1 MGGVAWTEEE
11 DRLLR
16 ECIQRYGEGKWH
28 RIPLLAGLNRCRK
41 SCRLRWFNYLRPNIK
56 RGSFTNEEV
65 EHIIKLHKLYGNR
78 WSLIASRLPGR
89 TANDVK
95 NYWNCH
101 LSKRLLN
108 NAHLIEPNETTKNT
122 TIIAQ
127 DKNNTIECESYEYNW
142 KRSSETI
149 QNNNNP
155 IETISMHD
163 PKPNQASNGGTLLP
177 IEIMS
182 PFVRDEAYND
192 QMVAQEYNKYA
203 CIEENGTME
212 VLQRDLDFELEEIK
226 ITTGEHS
233 KCKWD
238 FDELAFDLELWTNSL

>member
-16 ECIQRYGEGKWH
+16 ECIHRYGEGKWH

-65 EHIIKLHKLYGNR
+65 EHMIKLHKLYGNR

-101 LSKRLLN
+101 LSKRLN
-108 NAHLIEPNETTKNT
+108 NSCHVEPNEMTNNST
-122 TIIAQ
+122 Q
-127 DKNNTIECESYEYNW
+127 DKNNNIQCESNEYW
-142 KRSSETI
+142 KRSEII
-149 QNNNNP
+149 QNNNPVLFNP
-155 IETISMHD
+155 MHD
-163 PKPNQASNGGTLLP
+163 PRPTQASKGGMLP
-177 IEIMS
+177 NEII
-182 PFVRDEAYND
+182 PYVRDESYDGQTALN
-192 QMVAQEYNKYA
+192 QEHEKYLGA
-203 CIEENGTME
+203 EEHGIGEELSKDMA
-212 VLQRDLDFELEEIK
+212 FEWDEIK
-226 ITTGEHS
+226 ITMGEQS
-233 KCKWD
+233 KFKWD
-238 FDELAFDLELWTNSL
+238 FDELAFDLDLWTDSL